1 MTNTALR
8 AENSNSRTITFKS
21 KEHEKFYMEYLK
33 KCRYQDVYHQ
43 ALVYCLGIDR
53 DTRENVNKIYNFKT
67 GCVKTEC
74 LQEGWQTSGSLRIVR
89 MAFNLYCNGTPSV
102 GDYETEED
110 QLKECQ
116 CYTVE
121 DLFCC
126 GYARYFWE
134 AIKIRYGYEA
144 VSVSQIAGELGMTK
158 GALYRHYESKR
169 DIFDHIVKRMEQGDG
184 EQAEEHDMPA
194 DKKENEPEQYEEI
207 SADNFMEYSKS
218 MFSYWTENDF
228 ASSFRKMLTLEQF
241 RNEEMQ
247 ALYQQYLVS
256 GPVEYVKDL
265 FKSMEIVEED
275 KKATMFYSI
284 MFFYYSLY
292 DGAKDKT
299 RIKEQFEKSISGL
312 I

>member
-8 AENSNSRTITFKS
+8 AGNSNSRTITFKS

-53 DTRENVNKIYNFKT
+53 DTRNNVDKIYNFKT

-102 GDYETEED
+102 GDYEAEED

-116 CYTVE
+116 YYTVE

-134 AIKIRYGYEA
+134 AIKIRYPEYCFYRDWEDMYAENQITGYFKGYSMVPSYFGKHKELDILE
-144 VSVSQIAGELGMTK
+144 VSDAYANK
-158 GALYRHYESKR
+158 GTNKY
-169 DIFDHIVKRMEQGDG
+169 
-184 EQAEEHDMPA
+184 
-194 DKKENEPEQYEEI
+194 
-207 SADNFMEYSKS
+207 
-218 MFSYWTENDF
+218 
-228 ASSFRKMLTLEQF
+228 FRV
-241 RNEEMQ
+241 
-247 ALYQQYLVS
+247 Y
-256 GPVEYVKDL
+256 VE
-265 FKSMEIVEED
+265 VEE
-275 KKATMFYSI
+275 
-284 MFFYYSLY
+284 
-292 DGAKDKT
+292 
-299 RIKEQFEKSISGL
+299 KE
-312 I
+312 

>member
-67 GCVKTEC
+67 GCVKTES

-102 GDYETEED
+102 GDYEAEED

-116 CYTVE
+116 YYTVE

-134 AIKIRYGYEA
+134 AIKIRYPKTGRICMLKIRLQGTLKDIQWFRRILEKHKELDVLE
-144 VSVSQIAGELGMTK
+144 VSDAYANK
-158 GALYRHYESKR
+158 GTSK
-169 DIFDHIVKRMEQGDG
+169 
-184 EQAEEHDMPA
+184 
-194 DKKENEPEQYEEI
+194 Y
-207 SADNFMEYSKS
+207 
-218 MFSYWTENDF
+218 
-228 ASSFRKMLTLEQF
+228 FRV
-241 RNEEMQ
+241 
-247 ALYQQYLVS
+247 Y
-256 GPVEYVKDL
+256 VE
-265 FKSMEIVEED
+265 VEE
-275 KKATMFYSI
+275 
-284 MFFYYSLY
+284 
-292 DGAKDKT
+292 
-299 RIKEQFEKSISGL
+299 KE
-312 I
+312 